1 MKLLYL
7 LLVVVLATAADYV
20 PRAMTYPQP
29 RFIGSFETWKGG
41 QIWPVWFLTAKPGTA
56 VLVARLRVIV
66 DGRGQE
72 AHCESRRLPAS
83 AAPYTGF
90 CFVVFPEGARLEG
103 LDIAE
108 YEDSQFQKAEVV
120 P

>member
-1 MKLLYL
+1 MKRLIIGLLAL
-7 LLVVVLATAADYV
+7 TVAAAEYI

-29 RFIGSFETWKGG
+29 RFLGSFETWRGG
-41 QIWPVWFLTAKPGTA
+41 QIWPVWFLTAKPGTVA
-56 VLVARLRVIV
+56 LVARLRVKV
-66 DGRGQE
+66 DGRTEE
-72 AHCESRRLPAS
+72 AHCESRRLTAA

-120 P
+120 Q